1 MGADLSKSLLD
12 TIKELSQKSV
22 VVGIQ
27 GTKGEQK
34 KIKRRVSYKQAEGDT
49 KEEKKRN
56 FKQMSKVSSVTVA
69 QVAGYNEFGTK
80 TKSGARGI
88 PSRPF
93 IRGTLKDN
101 KKTIATAASRIL
113 FHDTNSFHDKMGLF
127 LVSLVR
133 KKIRDGISPENS
145 LKTVRQK
152 GSSTPLIDTG
162 QLIGSLTYE
171 VVDK

>member
-1 MGADLSKSLLD
+1 MSKSLLD
-12 TIKELSQKSV
+12 TIKELSKKSV

-27 GTKGEQK
+27 GAKGEQK
-34 KIKRRVSYKQAEGDT
+34 KLMRKVSYKQAEGDT
-49 KEEKKRN
+49 KEEKKKS
-56 FKQMSKVSSVTVA
+56 FKQMPKVSSATVA
-69 QVAGYNEFGTK
+69 EVAAYNEFGTK

-113 FHDTNSFHDKMGLF
+113 FHEPNAFHDKMGLF

-133 KKIRDGISPENS
+133 KKIREGISPENAK
-145 LKTVRQK
+145 KTVRQK